1 MFDRAWMVLCRDASQ
16 PVGYVRM
23 LRATPQV
30 ARARIDRGREGA
42 IVCTAPGACT
52 VRGSGVAWTTRIVP
66 DGDTS
71 YTAEGFA
78 AYDDALTLA
87 LESIRRRAVVPVVIK
102 VATTSVGGD
111 SGFARTLAGAIDI
124 DKALAEGYRRNH
136 AGNYADAAEFFA
148 ALSQRA
154 LGDKQMAGLAPSEFT
169 LKIGRASCRARVFPN
184 V

>member
-1 MFDRAWMVLCRDASQ
+1 MRISDWSSDVCSSHPVSGGRFARSWLVLSRDASQ

-30 ARARIDRGREGA
+30 ARAQIDRGREGA

-87 LESIRRRAVVPVVIK
+87 LE
-102 VATTSVGGD
+102 
-111 SGFARTLAGAIDI
+111 
-124 DKALAEGYRRNH
+124 
-136 AGNYADAAEFFA
+136 
-148 ALSQRA
+148 
-154 LGDKQMAGLAPSEFT
+154 
-169 LKIGRASCRARVFPN
+169 
-184 V
+184 

>member
-1 MFDRAWMVLCRDASQ
+1 
-16 PVGYVRM
+16 M
-23 LRATPQV
+23 LRATPQG

-87 LESIRRRAVVPVVIK
+87 LESIRRRDVVPGAIK

-111 SGFARTLAGAIDI
+111 SGFARPLAGARDI
-124 DKALAEGYRRNH
+124 DKALAEGN
-136 AGNYADAAEFFA
+136 
-148 ALSQRA
+148 
-154 LGDKQMAGLAPSEFT
+154 
-169 LKIGRASCRARVFPN
+169 ASTPPRTHSDRQTRQ
-184 V
+184 